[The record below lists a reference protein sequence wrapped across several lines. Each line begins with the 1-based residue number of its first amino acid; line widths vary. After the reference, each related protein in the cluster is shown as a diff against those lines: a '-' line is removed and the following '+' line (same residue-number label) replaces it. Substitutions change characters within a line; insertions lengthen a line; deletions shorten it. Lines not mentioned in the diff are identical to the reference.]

1 MKCLCFQLITEPF
14 STTLSFTPASQSLPF
29 TVFWT
34 MSFVQDGKWYYMML
48 LLRLQGFQKKMR
60 WSLSGDLFRTVAVG
74 ALCRSQQF
82 IKALDLN
89 TERRQSVLYSSA
101 ALLRGGGYAC
111 FLTTCSALLSIPPS
125 LLSSSIFARQ
135 ACLSNVWK
143 FTVNILYVTDSST
156 STTFVFGNE
165 SMKERTTEREG
176 GRFLLS

>member
-14 STTLSFTPASQSLPF
+14 STMLSSTPASQSLPF

-48 LLRLQGFQKKMR
+48 LLRLQGFKKKMR
-60 WSLSGDLFRTVAVG
+60 WFLSGDLFRTVVVG

-89 TERRQSVLYSSA
+89 TEWRQSVLYSSA
-101 ALLRGGGYAC
+101 ALLRGGEYGC
-111 FLTTCSALLSIPPS
+111 FLTICSALLSIPLS
-125 LLSSSIFARQ
+125 LLSSSIFAIQ

-156 STTFVFGNE
+156 STTFAFGNE
-165 SMKERTTEREG
+165 SMKERPKEREG
-176 GRFLLS
+176 GRFLFS